1 MFAPT
6 RFFLILKLLLL
17 HLVALTSQKS
27 LGMGSMTLNVPSSQL
42 E

>member
-17 HLVALTSQKS
+17 RLVALTSQKS
-27 LGMGSMTLNVPSSQL
+27 LGMGSMTLNIPSSQL